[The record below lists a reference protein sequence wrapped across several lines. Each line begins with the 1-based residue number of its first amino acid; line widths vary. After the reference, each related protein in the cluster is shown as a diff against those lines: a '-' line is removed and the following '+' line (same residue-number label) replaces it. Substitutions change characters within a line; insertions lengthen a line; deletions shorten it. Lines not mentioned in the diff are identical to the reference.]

1 MHFILHT
8 WNDGD
13 IFDAHEKM
21 TVRKN
26 NILSIADKKCINMV
40 PIISIDIRF

>member
-13 IFDAHEKM
+13 IFDAHKNL

-26 NILSIADKKCINMV
+26 NILSIDDKNT
-40 PIISIDIRF
+40 